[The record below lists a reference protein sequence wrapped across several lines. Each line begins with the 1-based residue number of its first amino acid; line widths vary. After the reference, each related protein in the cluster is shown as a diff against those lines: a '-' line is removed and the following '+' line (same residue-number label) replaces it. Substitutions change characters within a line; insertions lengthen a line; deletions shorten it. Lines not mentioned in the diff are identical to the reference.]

1 MEGWGFRKLI
11 RGLLPDF
18 IVSADSIK
26 RDIMNTYNKRKILN
40 LISIILSFVLIPYP
54 HTGINIANCIKAEV
68 DGWSIT
74 TKVIIIDFRIALRLG
89 FNKLIMR
96 YNFI

>member
-1 MEGWGFRKLI
+1 MLKAKSLLHVIVGHLFNSLDTWQ
-11 RGLLPDF
+11 LLPIFFD
-18 IVSADSIK
+18 K
-26 RDIMNTYNKRKILN
+26 EWN

-68 DGWSIT
+68 NGWSIT